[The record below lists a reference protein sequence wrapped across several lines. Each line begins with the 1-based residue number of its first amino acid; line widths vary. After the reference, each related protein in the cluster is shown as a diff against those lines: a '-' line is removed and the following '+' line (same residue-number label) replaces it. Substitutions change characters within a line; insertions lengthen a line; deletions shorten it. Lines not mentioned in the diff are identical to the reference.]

1 MKHTN
6 INLLTLLLL
15 FVSGLSA
22 QVYVKSGTQIRQ
34 SPDSYLICKNGMT
47 IKSGSQL
54 DLYGF
59 TTVEDA
65 MVNEAGTSGLVL
77 HSSAGWPG
85 NYNASLIQPSANVAA
100 TVQRHIPDMKFHYIS
115 SPVSNQSIVPEFV
128 LLYGSQVEVTQSFYY
143 WDEPNALWRSIKN
156 DDGTHNDAFDDEM
169 SPTKGYTLSYTTGE
183 VTRNFT
189 GNLNAGLQIANLTKT
204 DGTGNGWNL
213 IGNPFPASLAVN
225 NAADPTHNLLL
236 QNSASLDPSFGAI
249 YLWNESDA
257 YDGSQNDYITV
268 NQLSEATYISSGQ
281 AFMLKSKANNESFK
295 FYHEH
300 QKHHQAAFYKSTVSD
315 DIARFTAGIRGPE
328 GDFNQILIGFAA
340 GLSNGLDVGY
350 DAAKLKGNP
359 KLALYTKLVDD
370 NGEDFVIQGLPELA
384 DSATVRLGILAGMA
398 GQYTIST
405 IATKGLPFD
414 MKVFLEDKDLNR
426 LTEISAGNSYS
437 FSLANSGTY
446 NDRFVLHFLKDA
458 TSIDEGTETENSFHA
473 WANGNQLYI
482 RNNSGQSFIGTI
494 NLFSASGQLLQKEE
508 ISVFSKES
516 KSINST
522 YSAGIYLLNISNKEL
537 NQTIKIIIH

>member
-1 MKHTN
+1 MKHKK
-6 INLLTLLLL
+6 INLLTILLLL
-15 FVSGLSA
+15 WGGLSA
-22 QVYVKSGTQIRQ
+22 QVYVKQGTQIRQ
-34 SPDSYLICKNGMT
+34 NPDSYLICKNGIT
-47 IKSGSQL
+47 IKPGSQL

-59 TTVEDA
+59 TTIEDA

-77 HSSAGWPG
+77 HSSEGWSG

-156 DDGTHNDAFDDEM
+156 DDGSYNNSFDTEM
-169 SPTKGYTLSYTTGE
+169 EPTKGYTLSYTTGE
-183 VTRNFT
+183 VTRNYS
-189 GNLNAGLQIANLTKT
+189 GNLNAGLQIATLTKT
-204 DGTGNGWNL
+204 EEKGNGWNL
-213 IGNPFPASLAVN
+213 IGNPFPASIAIN
-225 NAADPTHNLLL
+225 NAADDTYNLLA
-236 QNSASLDPSFGAI
+236 QNTASLDPSFGAI
-249 YLWNESDA
+249 YLWDESDA
-257 YDGSQNDYITV
+257 YNGSQNDYITV

-300 QKHHQAAFYKSTVSD
+300 QNHHQAEFYKSTVSD
-315 DIARFTAGIRGPE
+315 YIARFTAGIQGPE
-328 GDFNQILIGFAA
+328 GDFNQVLIGFAP
-340 GLSNGLDVGY
+340 GLSDGLDIGY

-370 NGEDFVIQGLPELA
+370 NGEDFVIQGLSELA
-384 DSATVRLGILAGMA
+384 DSASVRLGIMAGKA
-398 GQYTIST
+398 GQYAIST
-405 IATKGLPFD
+405 ISTKGLPLD
-414 MKVFLEDKDLNR
+414 MKVFLEDRAQNKF
-426 LTEISAGNSYS
+426 TELSAGNSYS

-446 NDRFVLHFLKDA
+446 DDRFVLHFLKDA
-458 TSIDEGTETENSFHA
+458 TSIKENTEAGNYFHA
-473 WANGNQLYI
+473 WAKGNQLYI
-482 RNNSGQSFIGTI
+482 RNNSGQSYMGTAK
-494 NLFSASGQLLQKEE
+494 LFNVNGQLLQKEE
-508 ISVFSKES
+508 ITVFSKES

-522 YSAGIYLLNISNKEL
+522 YSAGIYFLNISNNEL